1 MSGPLTGDPA
11 KIWCRGNRIC
21 VRIMGSLGENS
32 EFDKAIAGSLEEA
45 TRKTAITLVIDFEHV
60 QKLLPGGIHMLKDCF
75 QKVTREGG
83 SVRLIDVS
91 ESVYD
96 QIDMMGLSRL
106 VTVELTDGTMK
117 NPSDHFGADTKEK
130 SFEAKKKEA
139 KKAFMEKL
147 KKA

>member
-1 MSGPLTGDPA
+1 MSGPQTGEAA
-11 KIWCRGNRIC
+11 KIWCRGNRVC
-21 VRIMGSLGENS
+21 VRIMGSLGESS
-32 EFDKAIAGSLEEA
+32 EFDEAITGKLEEA
-45 TRKTAITLVIDFEHV
+45 TRKMAITLVVDFEHV
-60 QKLLPGGIHMLKDCF
+60 QKLLPAGIHMLKDCF

-106 VTVELTDGTMK
+106 VTVELTDGTIK
-117 NPSDHFGADTKEK
+117 SPQDHFGAGDQEK